1 MSYIVGISSGI
12 FGAASQEELQALS
25 SVGLA
30 KKAQYAITKGVNFVQ
45 IDLESI
51 SEFEENDIEKKMK
64 EIEKLGITFAIH
76 SETVSFGSREFPHL
90 DSAIKPDY
98 RRGHERLITILKNA
112 GKIGVKYV
120 LTHSSESIPFQ
131 FLNREFQP
139 TELVDPW
146 GRNLADFINSNKK
159 IFVDNEDITK
169 TWLWNQDEIW
179 KDVLH
184 DTPQGILERN
194 KESRLLNLREYARR
208 TVIQEKINEKKI
220 EKIKDAIEKEFG
232 AQRDAAKR
240 NVDILRQSVFQRPE
254 PVLSG
259 QRDAEI
265 ASAEI
270 KLENIL
276 NAIRRRE
283 EELKN
288 SIIISKDEIDLSKE
302 EFNRSKIETEVGT
315 LWKNEEI
322 DWKRS
327 ETDEILKYFLRLI
340 QSRQLSYG
348 PERIAYYV
356 MAKWM
361 QEINHPLWRS
371 IIDITIKYYA
381 KKESTPAKEVTPE
394 QWLRDRGMEISIDN
408 KNFQQDYRLWV
419 PAVSALYVYG
429 HFCPED
435 KNKYPVY
442 DEKKQ
447 LSDVGF
453 TVENPK
459 KILEEKKYYFIF
471 ETPMAGSGMEDL
483 LRFPQPG
490 QIYYLVRQMNSPW
503 FGVAIDIQH
512 MLMDGLNVEAA
523 LAVLPQDSGKWIRV
537 IHSGYPSPL
546 GPHHIPIPLGSDQ
559 QMYLY
564 KTYWNLRQKGT
575 GKDNEVF
582 LIFERGGGQDPVQQT
597 IIALKLIKKFLEADV
612 PPEKLPLEFYGLDT
626 GQWASSERQKAQIIE
641 HAFEPLKGMLQVP
654 EEEHGFLGKTAI
666 EKGKGEEW
674 RKEKYR

>member
-1 MSYIVGISSGI
+1 MSYTVGISSGI

-51 SEFEENDIEKKMK
+51 SEFEENEIEKKMK

-112 GKIGVKYV
+112 GKIGAKYV

-139 TELVDPW
+139 TELIDPW
-146 GRNLADFINSNKK
+146 GRNLSDFINSNKK
-159 IFVDNEDITK
+159 IFVNNEDITK
-169 TWLWNQDEIW
+169 TWIWNQNEIW

-184 DTPQGILERN
+184 DTPQGILDRA
-194 KESRLLNLREYARR
+194 KESRLLNLREQARR
-208 TVIQEKINEKKI
+208 TVISKKI
-220 EKIKDAIEKEFG
+220 DDLKNKKAHQIAAKEFEKYSKEDYQKNPG
-232 AQRDAAKR
+232 LETQFQ
-240 NVDILRQSVFQRPE
+240 LRFEQ
-254 PVLSG
+254 
-259 QRDAEI
+259 
-265 ASAEI
+265 
-270 KLENIL
+270 
-276 NAIRRRE
+276 
-283 EELKN
+283 LKKTMKVE
-288 SIIISKDEIDLSKE
+288 SDEIVFSGDEK
-302 EFNRSKIETEVGT
+302 NAVDTEAEA
-315 LWKNEEI
+315 LWKNEIE

-327 ETDEILKYFLRLI
+327 ESKELLDYFLRLI

-361 QEINHPLWRS
+361 QETSHPLWRS
-371 IIDITIKYYA
+371 IIDITVKYYA
-381 KKESTPAKEVTPE
+381 KKDSKPEKEITAE
-394 QWLRDRGMEISIDN
+394 QWLKDRNMEISIDN

-429 HFCPED
+429 HFCPSD
-435 KNKYPVY
+435 KDKYPVY
-442 DEKKQ
+442 DENRQISKP
-447 LSDVGF
+447 DF
-453 TVENPK
+453 IVEDPR

-490 QIYYLVRQMNSPW
+490 QIYNLVKQMNSQW

-523 LAVLPQDSGKWIRV
+523 LAVLPDDSGKWIRV

-559 QMYLY
+559 QIYLY

-575 GKDNEVF
+575 GRDNEVF

-597 IIALKLIKKFLEADV
+597 IIALQLIKKFLEADV

-626 GQWASSERQKAQIIE
+626 GQWASSERQKAQIYE

-654 EEEHGFLGKTAI
+654 EEEHGFLGKTVI